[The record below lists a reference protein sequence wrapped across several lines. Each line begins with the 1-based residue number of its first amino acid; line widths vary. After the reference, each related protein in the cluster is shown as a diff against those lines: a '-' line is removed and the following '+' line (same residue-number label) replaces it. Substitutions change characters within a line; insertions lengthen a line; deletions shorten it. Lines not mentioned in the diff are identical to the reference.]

1 MLLYLVRSPG
11 QSVADLARVFP
22 AALRLAAALYRD
34 RTLPR
39 SVRWRMR
46 IALIYNFVPINI
58 IPDFIPVI
66 GLVDN
71 VVVLAWAL
79 RSTVRIAGPDVV
91 AGHWKGS
98 QAALIALYGALR
110 LPGLL
115 RPELPPERCAA
126 VPAASPNHYLR
137 VMPGA
142 ASRPRMWV
150 ADGGGPIV
158 SLVESVA
165 VVSRPIAQLEPVI
178 GPERHA
184 RLIQAASEFR
194 DRLGERTVWNVSS
207 TAVGG
212 GVAEMLQVLLGYVEG
227 LQIPSRW
234 AVITGDAEFFV
245 LTKRLH
251 NQIHGQLAGGPLS
264 EAEGAHY
271 ARMLAANAAELVA
284 QVRPGDLV
292 LLHDPQTAG
301 LAAALTEAGARVAW
315 RSHIGVDWENEAT
328 RAAWSF
334 LRPHLA
340 AARGFIFS
348 RREYVPAWLPGENVA
363 IIPPS
368 IDPFS
373 PKNQYLDDDTVRG
386 ILARI
391 GVLDIS
397 ASPGPTSFVRRE
409 GGPGSV
415 TRSAEITGE
424 GRPGADDPV
433 VVQVSR
439 WDQLKDM
446 AAVMRGFADYVA
458 PTGSGYLMLVGP
470 AVAGVTDDPE
480 GAAVF
485 GDCLLQWHDL
495 PAAVRDRVLLITLP
509 LDDPDENAAMVNA
522 LQRHATVIVQK
533 SLAEGF
539 GLTVA
544 EGMWKGRPVVG
555 SAVGG
560 IIDQIADGTGVLL
573 PDPRDL
579 PAFGTAV
586 RQLLD
591 DQGQADRMGRTAH
604 SYISEHYVGDLHLRR
619 YAHLFGAM
627 ISGN

>member
-1 MLLYLVRSPG
+1 MR
-11 QSVADLARVFP
+11 
-22 AALRLAAALYRD
+22 AA
-34 RTLPR
+34 
-39 SVRWRMR
+39 
-46 IALIYNFVPINI
+46 
-58 IPDFIPVI
+58 
-66 GLVDN
+66 
-71 VVVLAWAL
+71 
-79 RSTVRIAGPDVV
+79 
-91 AGHWKGS
+91 
-98 QAALIALYGALR
+98 
-110 LPGLL
+110 
-115 RPELPPERCAA
+115 
-126 VPAASPNHYLR
+126 
-137 VMPGA
+137 
-142 ASRPRMWV
+142 
-150 ADGGGPIV
+150 GGKGPIV
-158 SLVESVA
+158 SLVESVPVA
-165 VVSRPIAQLEPVI
+165 GRPVAQLEPVI
-178 GPERHA
+178 GPARHA
-184 RLIQAASEFR
+184 RLIRTADEFR
-194 DRLGERTVWNVSS
+194 DRLGGRTVWNVSS

-212 GVAEMLQVLLGYVEG
+212 GVAEMLQVLLGYVEDFD
-227 LQIPSRW
+227 IPSRW
-234 AVITGDAEFFV
+234 MVITGDAEFFV

-251 NQIHGQLAGGPLS
+251 NQIHGEMAGGPLG
-264 EAEGAHY
+264 EADRAHY
-271 ARMLAANAAELVA
+271 ARMLAANAAELVT

-301 LAAALTEAGARVAW
+301 LAAALAEAGAQVAW
-315 RSHIGVDWENEAT
+315 RSHIGLDWENEAT

-340 AARGFIFS
+340 AARGYVFS
-348 RREYVPAWLPGENVA
+348 RREYVPSWIPREHVA

-373 PKNQYLDDDTVRG
+373 PKNQHLDDDTVRG

-391 GVLDIS
+391 GVLDGN
-397 ASPGPTSFVRRE
+397 AQPGPTSFVRRE
-409 GGPGSV
+409 GGRGSV
-415 TRSAEITGE
+415 TRTAEITGD

-446 AAVMRGFADYVA
+446 PAVMRGFADYVA

-485 GDCLLQWHDL
+485 GDCLLQWRDL
-495 PAAVRDRVLLITLP
+495 PAAVRDRVLLVTLP

-560 IIDQIADGTGVLL
+560 IIDQIADGAGILL
-573 PDPRDL
+573 PDPRNL
-579 PAFGTAV
+579 EAFGAAV
-586 RQLLD
+586 RRLLD
-591 DQGQADRMGRTAH
+591 NHEEADRMGRAAQA
-604 SYISEHYVGDLHLRR
+604 YISEHYVGDLHLRHYGR
-619 YAHLFGAM
+619 LFGAM
-627 ISGN
+627 ISGNLGAAAERREPPEARPFERLPGDGHSRPVPGHDDAQGERPDRAADRRGHHERLAVDADRDLRCLRVHGDFVRDQDGQALAVPPPHELDRLRRAVHQDRDDAELAGVQPRPPPEPGHIGHRIRVVADQQGLRAVDLVAG